1 MEFAKTT
8 AKNKGGIMAT
18 GFKETIKFNRKTIV
32 SENSYG
38 LVDQAK
44 NVVMEANVSVCKNT
58 DNEWQG
64 SCEAYVIE
72 PENIGDWYM
81 DCWIGFDGI
90 KASDY
95 DGTSGYLPDEVLDLI
110 DKHGFNTEWIRPD
123 DKIGD

>member
-44 NVVMEANVSVCKNT
+44 NVVGVLSPQKGINYEEGRYLNVDAKV
-58 DNEWQG
+58 
-64 SCEAYVIE
+64 
-72 PENIGDWYM
+72 
-81 DCWIGFDGI
+81 F
-90 KASDY
+90 
-95 DGTSGYLPDEVLDLI
+95 
-110 DKHGFNTEWIRPD
+110 
-123 DKIGD
+123 